1 LDGGNIVNIHKEMW
15 DLALKL
21 DKMQQN
27 GYYSSED
34 FIKSIQFQI
43 NQLSFFY
50 DNLVPKQGGGDPGK
64 TFYNLDHR
72 PKEHQILYANLTRGF
87 PKELYDVHYCY
98 LLKDCETKFIVI
110 PTTSIKSNSLLCN
123 NLYEKDIE
131 MIDGSYCRLNIDD
144 IRVIDLM
151 RIIQYKGYSDVKTD
165 RKDILNFVNNFF
177 SDIVDNNE
185 IVE

>member
-1 LDGGNIVNIHKEMW
+1 
-15 DLALKL
+15 
-21 DKMQQN
+21 
-27 GYYSSED
+27 
-34 FIKSIQFQI
+34 
-43 NQLSFFY
+43 
-50 DNLVPKQGGGDPGK
+50 
-64 TFYNLDHR
+64 
-72 PKEHQILYANLTRGF
+72 
-87 PKELYDVHYCY
+87 
-98 LLKDCETKFIVI
+98 
-110 PTTSIKSNSLLCN
+110 
-123 NLYEKDIE
+123 LYEKDIE